1 MRSFMTL
8 VAMMAAAIAGCVA
21 APAPDVGAPPLSGQ
35 WGGDGANLI
44 ARDDGITIE
53 LPCAYGHVD
62 GAVPLDPRHQFE
74 ATGTI
79 RALGGAP
86 RSPES
91 GAAASQAVRFR
102 GLIRGEQLVLT
113 IVFPDAA
120 TRTFT
125 LQKGAEARV
134 PLCP

>member
-1 MRSFMTL
+1 MRSFVAF
-8 VAMMAAAIAGCVA
+8 VAMLATAIAGCVA
-21 APAPDVGAPPLSGQ
+21 APANDVGARRLSGQ
-35 WGGDGANLI
+35 WAGDGANLI
-44 ARDDGITIE
+44 AGDDGITIE

-62 GAVPLDPRHQFE
+62 GEVPLDARNQFE
-74 ATGTI
+74 AAGTI

-91 GAAASQAVRFR
+91 GAAASQAVRYR
-102 GLIRGEQLVLT
+102 GVIRGEQLVLT
-113 IVFPDAA
+113 IVSPDAA

>member
-1 MRSFMTL
+1 MRSSVAL
-8 VAMMAAAIAGCVA
+8 VAMFATTIAGCVA
-21 APAPDVGAPPLSGQ
+21 APAIDVGARRLSGQ

-53 LPCAYGHVD
+53 LPCASGHVD
-62 GAVPLDPRHQFE
+62 GEVPLDARNRFE
-74 ATGTI
+74 EAGTI

-91 GAAASQAVRFR
+91 GAAAAQAVRFR

-113 IVFPDAA
+113 IVSPDAA

-134 PLCP
+134 LLCP